1 MKTSFNQSVSGINRH
16 CELEDLTMKN
26 RYLIFVLLAAGAI
39 SASVA
44 SAQSKKS
51 VAKEPAP
58 NCFISEFRHIGMTVH
73 DPVERLHQAKQWLI
87 QNVASCSIEKL
98 TLINGNRA
106 SWLGTSDTSFFMTLI
121 DSMIEYKAAGNPEML
136 AQIFNSAGKEGT
148 ASLQVT
154 SVTQAPRTPT
164 YDAQTYQQQHYS
176 YQQQYPQQYQQQS
189 YAQPQQQ
196 IANPQPAYP
205 QASQGGGR

>member
-1 MKTSFNQSVSGINRH
+1 MKRLINFFI
-16 CELEDLTMKN
+16 
-26 RYLIFVLLAAGAI
+26 IFVW
-39 SASVA
+39 SVFSIGFA
-44 SAQSKKS
+44 NAQSKK
-51 VAKEPAP
+51 VATKEPAP
-58 NCFISEFRHIGMTVH
+58 SCFISEFRHIGMTVH

-98 TLINGNRA
+98 NLINGNRA

-164 YDAQTYQQQHYS
+164 YDAQTYQQQQYS

>member
-1 MKTSFNQSVSGINRH
+1 MKTSFNQSVLGINSHR
-16 CELEDLTMKN
+16 ELEDLIMKN
-26 RYLIFVLLAAGAI
+26 RYLIFVLFVAGAI
-39 SASVA
+39 SANVA

-51 VAKEPAP
+51 VTKEPAP
-58 NCFISEFRHIGMTVH
+58 NCFISEFRHIGKTVH
-73 DPVERLHQAKQWLI
+73 DPVERLHQAKHWLI

-98 TLINGNRA
+98 NLINGNRA
-106 SWLGTSDTSFFMTLI
+106 SWLGTSDTPFFMTMI
-121 DSMIEYKAAGNPEML
+121 DSMIEYKAVGNPEML

-164 YDAQTYQQQHYS
+164 YDAQMYQQQQYT
-176 YQQQYPQQYQQQS
+176 YQQQYQQQS

-196 IANPQPAYP
+196 IANPQAAYP
-205 QASQGGGR
+205 QAAQGGGR